1 MRVEKRL
8 VLSEDDMADIKAAAS
23 TIQHLE
29 HVLYNDDAA
38 AGRSLGRTLDLL
50 HEIINGEYVLPDMK

>member
-8 VLSEDDMADIKAAAS
+8 VLSEDDLADLKAAAS
-23 TIQHLE
+23 TIQNLE
-29 HVLYNDDAA
+29 HVLYNDDTV
-38 AGRSLGRTLDLL
+38 AGRSLGRALDVL